1 MNLRSHRVIGLEV
14 TASEIRMVEIDT
26 SSIPFKVSNFA
37 IIDIFSMEPENIAQQ
52 IKSIY
57 INRGFKAKR
66 VNVAVIDKKIA
77 HYLLTL
83 PSMPR
88 HDMEIIVEREVK
100 ERVPSTEEIVIGWED
115 VGEIEENGVKKRQI
129 LAAVAPTEAV
139 NRQHFIIE
147 KAGLKCGRI
156 STIPLSLLSAT
167 GLTDKMGGAAFI
179 YLQDE
184 LGYSVFSY
192 EGRWCFSR
200 EFPVS
205 SKEATVSATRQAS
218 LFFREKFRGNIE
230 RIILGGKIEKTDI
243 IPYLE
248 KNLGIKTEVFNS
260 NKIDLVP
267 LGKEASI
274 FKRSYLHLLPV
285 PLGLA
290 TMYGKHVID
299 LVPKQIKG
307 KMKERKIRSIAAVA
321 FLLIFLTSFLWY
333 LPTSRT
339 ISHLEKSLNQ
349 KMEYYEKIRPTLEK
363 INVIENQRKLHQEK
377 LSLLKQM
384 DKQKVFWIQILKDLS
399 LITPD
404 QILLTDLEIKST
416 DRGLKGSIKG
426 EIIAS
431 DAFFSH
437 KVFNEFYYK
446 FKSLAYIENVEFVSA
461 KEGKN
466 QFEISFEILNKS
478 K

>member
-14 TASEIRMVEIDT
+14 TASKIRMVEIDT

-37 IIDIFSMEPENIAQQ
+37 IIDIFSMEPENIAKQ

-57 INRGFKAKR
+57 ISRGFRTKR
-66 VNVAVIDKKIA
+66 VNVAVDKKTA
-77 HYLLTL
+77 HYMLTL

-88 HDMEIIVEREVK
+88 DDMERVVEREVK
-100 ERVPSTEEIVIGWED
+100 ERASLTEKIVIGWED
-115 VGEIEENGVKKRQI
+115 TGEIEEGGVKKRQI
-129 LAAVAPTEAV
+129 LATVSPAEAV
-139 NRQHFIIE
+139 SKLYFIIE
-147 KAGLKCGRI
+147 KAGLRCERI

-167 GLTDKMGGAAFI
+167 GLTDGIGGVAFI

-184 LGYSVFSY
+184 LGYLVFSY

-200 EFPVS
+200 EFPVF
-205 SKEATVSATRQAS
+205 SKEATVSAIRQAS
-218 LFFREKFRGNIE
+218 LFFREKFRAKIE
-230 RIILGGKIEKTDI
+230 RIILGGEVEKTDI

-248 KNLGIKTEVFNS
+248 ENLGIKTEVFNP
-260 NKIDLVP
+260 NKIDLRP

-274 FKRSYLHLLPV
+274 FKSSLHLLPV

-290 TMYGKHVID
+290 TIYNKHAID
-299 LVPKQIKG
+299 MVPEQIK
-307 KMKERKIRSIAAVA
+307 KKIKERKIRSISAVA

-333 LPTSRT
+333 PYSSKK
-339 ISHLEKSLNQ
+339 IVHLERSLNQ
-349 KMEYYEKIRPTLEK
+349 KMEYYEKIRPALEK
-363 INVIENQRKLHQEK
+363 ISVIENQRKLYKEK

-384 DKQKVFWIQILKDLS
+384 DKQKVSLIQILKDLS

-416 DRGLKGSIKG
+416 DRGLKGGIKG
-426 EIIAS
+426 EIMAS

-437 KVFNEFYYK
+437 KVFNEFYCK
-446 FKSLAYIENVEFVSA
+446 FKSLSYIENVEFVSA
-461 KEGKN
+461 KGGKN